1 MPAVRVTRWPG
12 DRLPDNT
19 AIRACFAA
27 EGLAPYAWANGPHF
41 TYAPHRHAYHKVLYV
56 VRGSIRFEL
65 PEHGESVDLHPGDRL
80 DLPANVVH
88 SALVGPEGVTCL
100 EAAR

>member
-1 MPAVRVTRWPG
+1 MPAIRVTRWPG
-12 DRLPDNT
+12 DRPPDEA

-27 EGLAPYAWANGPHF
+27 EGLAPYAWANSPRVS
-41 TYAPHRHAYHKVLYV
+41 YAPHRHSYHKVLYV

-65 PEHGESVDLHPGDRL
+65 PERGEILDLDPGDRL

-88 SALVGPEGVTCL
+88 SALVGPQGVSCL